1 MSTRRNTPRT
11 ALPSSVGCPHSAASP
26 GGTAPSPK
34 APDTAAVNAKG
45 VLVDAT
51 RLALGLNDRLVDANA
66 GAMSPCAREEA
77 SVEKEGAGGTKG
89 ASPSMR
95 RATPSAKGPIP
106 GTGAVELYDEL
117 AYKFD
122 GSLEGLFSAVFAS
135 YARHEDPSDILS
147 GEAAQVR
154 LGQHVVEI
162 DTHPGHAERVRT
174 GFRQACGPKA
184 LAYATRAALSDE
196 AGAAT
201 AVYRY
206 IRHGMDLN
214 VQRSCTRCRRRSR
227 CAGAAN
233 PTGRV
238 GGAHCP
244 RVRGAMTSDLSHP
257 AVQPVFKLA
266 RTVFVEQEH
275 LLQFTRFEH
284 LEGGLWFA
292 RCNPKANALPLVM
305 DHFAGRFN
313 TQPFLIYDE
322 AHHLAGVYEGRG
334 WSLVRTEG
342 LPEPMLPDRAAD
354 EATMQHAW
362 RRFYRAVS
370 VESRYNPELR
380 QRLMPKRFWRNLTEM
395 QEELPALAR

>member
-1 MSTRRNTPRT
+1 
-11 ALPSSVGCPHSAASP
+11 
-26 GGTAPSPK
+26 
-34 APDTAAVNAKG
+34 
-45 VLVDAT
+45 
-51 RLALGLNDRLVDANA
+51 
-66 GAMSPCAREEA
+66 
-77 SVEKEGAGGTKG
+77 
-89 ASPSMR
+89 
-95 RATPSAKGPIP
+95 
-106 GTGAVELYDEL
+106 
-117 AYKFD
+117 
-122 GSLEGLFSAVFAS
+122 
-135 YARHEDPSDILS
+135 
-147 GEAAQVR
+147 
-154 LGQHVVEI
+154 
-162 DTHPGHAERVRT
+162 
-174 GFRQACGPKA
+174 
-184 LAYATRAALSDE
+184 
-196 AGAAT
+196 
-201 AVYRY
+201 
-206 IRHGMDLN
+206 
-214 VQRSCTRCRRRSR
+214 
-227 CAGAAN
+227 
-233 PTGRV
+233 
-238 GGAHCP
+238 
-244 RVRGAMTSDLSHP
+244 MTSDLSHP

-342 LPEPMLPDRAAD
+342 LPEPTLPDRAAD

-362 RRFYRAVS
+362 RRFYHAVS